1 MREMEENVYKVV
13 QYVGKAAF
21 EEAKGFLEGLSG
33 ALIAQD
39 AVEAHEQQ

>member
-21 EEAKGFLEGLSG
+21 EEAKGCLEGLEWGVDCPGRGGG
-33 ALIAQD
+33 A
-39 AVEAHEQQ
+39 